1 MSCNHQLDDDDSYQQ
16 LQLSTNELDDN
27 DNTNCSSGENVAKQ
41 SKNDDDNT
49 LGGGF
54 KRFLFSPQTLGKV
67 PIVNQLVIITF
78 FLLFFGFES
87 IHQFTRA
94 SCRHLTVFRCLQRS
108 SFLRDSGRA
117 YLGVLQ
123 HRHAS
128 LGTQPLVWENKN
140 GRMVMDSVMLW
151 FLNWLSWKIRLFRSQ
166 HDHLDWAEYNAKVWD
181 FQVWIHLPS
190 KKPCWSQQWMQIW

>member
-1 MSCNHQLDDDDSYQQ
+1 MSCNHQLDDDDDDSYQQ
-16 LQLSTNELDDN
+16 LQLYTNELDDN
-27 DNTNCSSGENVAKQ
+27 DNTHCSSGENVAKH
-41 SKNDDDNT
+41 SKMMMI
-49 LGGGF
+49 GF
-54 KRFLFSPQTLGKV
+54 KHCLFSARTLGKI

-78 FLLFFGFES
+78 FLLFGFES

-140 GRMVMDSVMLW
+140 GRMVMDGVML
-151 FLNWLSWKIRLFRSQ
+151 
-166 HDHLDWAEYNAKVWD
+166 
-181 FQVWIHLPS
+181 
-190 KKPCWSQQWMQIW
+190 

>member
-49 LGGGF
+49 LG
-54 KRFLFSPQTLGKV
+54 Q
-67 PIVNQLVIITF
+67 TF
-78 FLLFFGFES
+78 FIFTPNFGESSHCEPTSNHHLLFAFCGFES

-140 GRMVMDSVMLW
+140 GRMVMDSVML
-151 FLNWLSWKIRLFRSQ
+151 
-166 HDHLDWAEYNAKVWD
+166 
-181 FQVWIHLPS
+181 
-190 KKPCWSQQWMQIW
+190 